1 MIFIKTLGL
10 LLCLIFALV
19 EGGNVVVGYFP
30 NWLSDGFQ
38 ISSIDFTKYTHIHYA
53 FAIMT
58 EGNTPQWTD
67 QSNTDSQLA
76 ELVSAAHKLSA
87 KVLISVGGWSGSIT
101 FSTMAS
107 SASSRK
113 EFIQW
118 NIDQIKQYDTD
129 GVDIDWEY
137 PGRQGAGCN
146 VVDAGSDVAN
156 LASLLEELR
165 SELDQEFD
173 KGSKEISI
181 AGYVG
186 GFPGTSSD
194 ITESIG
200 KSVTRVNMMTYD
212 INGAWNPQ
220 TGPNAPLQSSN
231 GSNFVSAIAAW
242 TKSGVPASKLTG
254 GLAFYGRST
263 TAKEDM
269 SDGNMYQDQVTGDP
283 PKGDSYDASYQDP
296 YCAKDPGGFSGIWRF
311 GNMLSQGLLDTPLT
325 AKEPWVRYWDEE
337 SSTPWLFN
345 SKTMVFISYDDPKSI
360 ATKVS
365 KAKSSGLAGVMIWSV
380 DGDSSNNDLLNAATN

>member
-1 MIFIKTLGL
+1 MFFIKTLSL
-10 LLCLIFALV
+10 LLCSIFALV
-19 EGGNVVVGYFP
+19 KGDKVIIGYFP

-38 ISSIDFTKYTHIHYA
+38 VSNIDFTKYTHIHYA

-76 ELVSAAHKLSA
+76 ELVSAAHKSNT
-87 KVLISVGGWSGSIT
+87 KVLISVGGWSVQCQVMPLAEKNLFNGIL
-101 FSTMAS
+101 
-107 SASSRK
+107 
-113 EFIQW
+113 
-118 NIDQIKQYDTD
+118 IKLSN
-129 GVDIDWEY
+129 WEY

-173 KGSKEISI
+173 KGSKEVSI

-186 GFPGTSSD
+186 GFPGTSND

-200 KSVTRVNMMTYD
+200 QSVTRVNMMTYD

-231 GSNFVSAIAAW
+231 GSSFVSAIEAW
-242 TKSGVPASKLTG
+242 TKSGVPANKLTG

-283 PKGDSYDASYQDP
+283 PKGDSFDAPYQDP
-296 YCAKDPGGFSGIWRF
+296 YCAKDPGGLSGIWRF

-325 AKEPWVRYWDEE
+325 AKKPWVRYWDKE

-345 SKTMVFISYDDPKSI
+345 AKTMVFISYDDPKSI
-360 ATKVS
+360 TAKVNE
-365 KAKSSGLAGVMIWSV
+365 AKSSGLAGVMIWSV
-380 DGDSSNNDLLNAATN
+380 DEDSSNNDLLNAAYLISN